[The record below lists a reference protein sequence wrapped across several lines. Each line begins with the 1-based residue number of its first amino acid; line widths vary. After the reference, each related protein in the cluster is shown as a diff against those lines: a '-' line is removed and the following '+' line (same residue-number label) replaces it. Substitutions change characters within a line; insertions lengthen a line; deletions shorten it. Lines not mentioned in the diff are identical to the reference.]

1 MIAVATWEIGWETMV
16 LGIIF
21 LLVLAF
27 VSIVLILREKHS
39 HKTRVGF
46 FIERDRFEDESWE
59 EWESVTPAPPSADE
73 APTQGDWPI
82 RK

>member
-1 MIAVATWEIGWETMV
+1 MTAANWDIGWETMT
-16 LGIIF
+16 LGIFF

-27 VSIVLILREKHS
+27 VAVVLVLREKHS

-46 FIERDRFEDESWE
+46 FIERDRFEDEDWE
-59 EWESVTPAPPSADE
+59 EWESVTPVTPDE
-73 APTQGDWPI
+73 QPTQGDWPT